1 VSSISRV
8 TNLVPNLALHVAGVT
23 VPLLVLLIAS
33 PARRLDHLL
42 ASHRGGPA

>member
-1 VSSISRV
+1 VSSISGV

-23 VPLLVLLIAS
+23 VLLIAS
-33 PARRLDHLL
+33 LGRRLDHLL

>member
-1 VSSISRV
+1 MSSISGV
-8 TNLVPNLALHVAGVT
+8 TNLVPNLALHVAGIAV
-23 VPLLVLLIAS
+23 LLVLLIAS

>member
-1 VSSISRV
+1 VSSISGV
-8 TNLVPNLALHVAGVT
+8 TNLVANLALHVAGIT

-33 PARRLDHLL
+33 ARRLDHLL